1 MYPEIYKLSK
11 YHHPERWGKRSSED
25 VFKCH
30 YCQAHVC
37 THPILSG
44 VNNRNHCPYCLRSR
58 HIDLLQAGDRMSA
71 CKAIMEPIG
80 LTVKQRQKKYGNG
93 RTGELMLIHRCSE
106 CGKLSI
112 NRVAAD
118 DLTER
123 LMDIFYTSF
132 ELDVITQQQLKASG
146 IQLLLG
152 ADHKL
157 VTTQL
162 HGMIQ
167 H

>member
-1 MYPEIYKLSK
+1 MYPEIYKLAK
-11 YHHPERWGKRSSED
+11 YHHPDRWGMRSAVD

-30 YCQAHVC
+30 YCLAHVC

-58 HIDLLQAGDRMSA
+58 HVDLLRPGDRMSA

-80 LTVKQRQKKYGNG
+80 LTIKQRQKKYGSG
-93 RTGELMLIHRCSE
+93 RAGELMLIHRCSV

-123 LMDIFYTSF
+123 LMEVFHSSMEMDATS
-132 ELDVITQQQLKASG
+132 QQKLEANG
-146 IQLLLG
+146 ILPLQEV
-152 ADHKL
+152 DHTL
-157 VTTQL
+157 VVNQL
-162 HGMIQ
+162 HGIAQ
-167 H
+167 R

>member
-11 YHHPERWGKRSSED
+11 YHQPDRWGKRSSED
-25 VFKCH
+25 VFKCN
-30 YCQAHVC
+30 YCQAYVC

-58 HIDLLQAGDRMSA
+58 HIDLLRAGDRMSA

-80 LTVKQRQKKYGNG
+80 LTVKQRQKKYGSG
-93 RTGELMLIHRCSE
+93 RNGELMLIHHCSE

-123 LMDIFYTSF
+123 LMEVFHTSTGMDSTSQHKL
-132 ELDVITQQQLKASG
+132 EASG
-146 IQLLLG
+146 IRLLQEV
-152 ADHKL
+152 DNIL
-157 VTTQL
+157 VIHQL
-162 HGMIQ
+162 HGVPQ
-167 H
+167 Q